1 MKSQSTKI
9 AVFTTLITCIST
21 ILVAFIGVFPQL
33 RENDVNK
40 IEKLEKKLNN
50 LAALYPAI
58 DSAKVAWEIKGT
70 LTNNNIDKKSLDA
83 EIYLMPSSW
92 THFTTTDD
100 NGVFSFTDVPPQTY
114 YILIRKRD
122 TDSKE
127 SRRLLVIGPEKQTAS
142 IDTHLTVNGAFVEYT
157 ITPE

>member
-21 ILVAFIGVFPQL
+21 ILVAFIGIFPQL
-33 RENDVNK
+33 REGDVNK
-40 IEKLEKKLNN
+40 IEALEKRLNN
-50 LAALYPAI
+50 LAALYPATEP
-58 DSAKVAWEIKGT
+58 AQAAWKIQGT
-70 LTNNNIDKKSLDA
+70 LTNNNIEKKSLDA

-92 THFTTTDD
+92 SHFTTTDD
-100 NGVFSFTDVPPQTY
+100 NGAFSFTDVPPHTY

-122 TDSKE
+122 TDTKE
-127 SRRLLVIGPEKQTAS
+127 SRRLLVIGPGEQAAA

-157 ITPE
+157 ITPD